1 MGLLRR
7 LGVGL
12 DRRELVVLAVELG
25 RRLGPQLFHDE
36 DRLTRLGPA
45 MLEVATH
52 DGGLFTV
59 PTGADTEQESLAKTI
74 SPRDLFSGGRF
85 FFGIG
90 AGCHCEETEKEPPAA
105 EQIEGGDRLGERQ
118 GVVLGYQ

>member
-59 PTGADTEQESLAKTI
+59 PTGADTEQES
-74 SPRDLFSGGRF
+74 
-85 FFGIG
+85 
-90 AGCHCEETEKEPPAA
+90 PAA

-118 GVVLGYQ
+118 GVVLGYQRDPRFLLNRPGNT